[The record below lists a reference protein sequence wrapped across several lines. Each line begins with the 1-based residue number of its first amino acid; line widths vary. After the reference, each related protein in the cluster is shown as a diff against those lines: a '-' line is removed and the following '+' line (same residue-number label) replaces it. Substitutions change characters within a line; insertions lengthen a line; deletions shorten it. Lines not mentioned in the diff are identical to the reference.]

1 MGKSENNESAKRGV
15 VMRIG
20 ILGGTFNPIHIG
32 HLILAE
38 EALSKLKLDK
48 VLFVPTYIPPHKN
61 VDLSVKPKDRLKMVE
76 LAIADNNAFEVST
89 FELDS
94 KKKSYSIE
102 TLKEFRNI
110 YGTGAQLFFITGS
123 DLLKDLFS
131 WKNVNEIFKISKFIV
146 ANRPGYPVKDVP
158 EEVETV
164 VITPIEVSSEDI
176 RRRLKD
182 GRSIRYLVPEK
193 VRAYIIKRDLYK

>member
-1 MGKSENNESAKRGV
+1 
-15 VMRIG
+15 MRIG

-48 VLFVPTYIPPHKN
+48 VILVPTYMPPHK
-61 VDLSVKPKDRLKMVE
+61 SVEGSVRPKDRLKMVE
-76 LAIADNNAFEVST
+76 IAIEDNGSFEVST

-94 KKKSYSIE
+94 RKKSYSID
-102 TLKEFRNI
+102 TLKELRRL
-110 YGTGAQLFFITGS
+110 YGEGAQLFFITGS

-131 WKNVNEIFKISKFIV
+131 WKNVNDIFKISKFIV

-158 EEVETV
+158 EEVENV

-176 RRRLKD
+176 RKRIRE

-193 VRAYIIKRDLYK
+193 VRQYILKRGLYK

>member
-1 MGKSENNESAKRGV
+1 
-15 VMRIG
+15 MRIG

-38 EALSKLKLDK
+38 EAYYKLKLDK
-48 VLFVPTYIPPHKN
+48 LVFVPTFMPPHK
-61 VDLSVKPKDRLKMVE
+61 DLFGPISPKDRLRMAQLAVE
-76 LAIADNNAFEVST
+76 DNPKFEVST
-89 FELDS
+89 FEIDS

-102 TLKEFRNI
+102 TLKEFRRL
-110 YGTGAQLFFITGS
+110 YGDDAQLYFITGS
-123 DLLKDLFS
+123 DSLKDLFS
-131 WKNVNEIFKISKFIV
+131 WKDVSDIFKISKFIV

-158 EEVETV
+158 KEVETV

-176 RRRLKD
+176 RRRLHE

-193 VRAYIIKRDLYK
+193 VRSYIVEHNLYK

>member
-1 MGKSENNESAKRGV
+1 MS
-15 VMRIG
+15 IG

-48 VLFVPTYIPPHKN
+48 VVFIPTYLPPHKD
-61 VDLSVKPKDRLKMVE
+61 VEGKIKPKDRLKMVE
-76 LAIADNNAFEVST
+76 LAVEDNPAFECSSL
-89 FELDS
+89 EIDS
-94 KKKSYSIE
+94 RKMSYSID
-102 TLKEFRNI
+102 TLKSLKKK
-110 YGTGAQLFFITGS
+110 YGEDNQLYMITGS

-131 WKNVNEIFKISKFIV
+131 WKDVNEIFKMSKFIV
-146 ANRPGYPVKDVP
+146 ANRPGYPVEDVP
-158 EEVETV
+158 EGVETV

-176 RRRLKD
+176 RRRLKE

-193 VRAYIIKRDLYK
+193 VRQYRVSRGLYK